1 MQRPEVKFASNSPT
15 SPPGCGRIAH
25 VITESA
31 PFGGAQ
37 RNTLLSVKGLVRD
50 GYDVELVCGPGGPLI
65 DEARAIGAPV
75 HVVSELVRAIDPRR
89 DLAALRRLVGLFRS
103 RGYQIVHTH
112 STKAGLL
119 GRLAAWWVGSPL
131 VVHTQ
136 HSVLG
141 ELTPG
146 PRTLVFLAIER
157 AASVITHRIV
167 CVGDAFRKE
176 LEAWHMAPAR
186 KLVTIYSGIEF
197 STLAAKRA
205 PAETKREVGIEDAWP
220 VVGSVGRL
228 MPQKA
233 YEYLLESLAMLRSKY
248 PRIRLLLVGDGECR
262 DFLEAR
268 AKELNVSSE
277 VLFLGERDD
286 VADLLRV
293 FDVYAMSSIFEGV
306 GRALSEAM
314 YCGLPIVATPV
325 NGVKEMVLHE
335 ETGLVVPP
343 RDARSLAEAIDR
355 VVSDPELG
363 KRLGTNARRK
373 AAELLDGE
381 RMIRG
386 IEDLYGALTAEARSP
401 A

>member
-1 MQRPEVKFASNSPT
+1 MANGEGRASPT
-15 SPPGCGRIAH
+15 SPARCGRIAH

-75 HVVSELVRAIDPRR
+75 HVVPELVRTIDPRR
-89 DLAALRRLVGLFRS
+89 DLAALRRLIGLFRS
-103 RGYQIVHTH
+103 REYQIVHTH
-112 STKAGLL
+112 STKAGLI

-131 VVHTQ
+131 IVHTQ

-141 ELTPG
+141 ELTRS
-146 PRTLVFLAIER
+146 PRTLVFLAVER
-157 AASVITHRIV
+157 AASIITHRIV
-167 CVGDAFRKE
+167 CVGDAFRQE
-176 LEAWHMAPAR
+176 LEAWHMAPAK

-197 STLAAKRA
+197 STLAAKRT
-205 PAETKREVGIEDAWP
+205 PGETRRDVGLEDAWP

-233 YEYLLESLAMLRSKY
+233 HEYLLESVAMLRSKY

-262 DFLEAR
+262 DSLEAR
-268 AKELNVSSE
+268 AKELDVSSG
-277 VLFLGERDD
+277 VLFLGERGD

-314 YCGLPIVATPV
+314 YCELPIVATPV

-343 RDARSLAEAIDR
+343 RDARSLAAAIDR

-363 KRLGTNARRK
+363 KRLGTNARRR

-386 IEDLYGALTAEARSP
+386 IEDLYGALTAGAWSP